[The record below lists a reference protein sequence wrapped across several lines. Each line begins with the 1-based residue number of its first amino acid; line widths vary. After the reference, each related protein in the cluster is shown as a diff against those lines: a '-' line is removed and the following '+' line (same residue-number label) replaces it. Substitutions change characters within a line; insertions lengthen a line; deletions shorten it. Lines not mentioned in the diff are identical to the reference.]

1 MKSGSRKELMR
12 AVKFTLFSISAGV
25 IQILTT
31 EVILNFLTDWPYWL
45 RYLIGLVI
53 SVIWNFTF
61 NRRYTFRS
69 ANNIPVAMLKV
80 AAFYCVF
87 TPLSTLLANFLE
99 ADLGWPELLVQA
111 LIMILNFITEFLF
124 QKFVVFRGT
133 IDTNELARRENESR
147 ENDPS

>member
-1 MKSGSRKELMR
+1 
-12 AVKFTLFSISAGV
+12 
-25 IQILTT
+25 
-31 EVILNFLTDWPYWL
+31 
-45 RYLIGLVI
+45 
-53 SVIWNFTF
+53 
-61 NRRYTFRS
+61 
-69 ANNIPVAMLKV
+69 MLKV